1 MSSFLWWVGQIIATL
16 MGGFFLLFGIHL
28 LILAY
33 DLDDPFWFIMTFFAS
48 SFMIL
53 ISAAL
58 LAGFIVKMIA
68 AIRGSGENI
77 Q

>member
-1 MSSFLWWVGQIIATL
+1 MSSFLWWVGQIIAAL
-16 MGGFFLLFGIHL
+16 MGGFFLFFGIHL

-33 DLDDPFWFIMTFFAS
+33 NLDNPHWFIMTFFAS

-68 AIRGSGENI
+68 ATRK
-77 Q
+77 